1 MDKRNSKKDKTK
13 KKKKQSKAE
22 ETSSSVER
30 LPVLPVKQSNIRQK
44 K

>member
-1 MDKRNSKKDKTK
+1 MDKRNSKKDKT